1 MSATEQRTFWQ
12 LAERNEALLVAA
24 LCDLL
29 RGSGWQ
35 TAKALRRHGYND
47 RTLRAI
53 ASASGGQIISG
64 QKGYALTC
72 EASVEDVNHAANWL
86 EHQARAML
94 NRSLEIRRA
103 MHTQRVAA

>member
-12 LAERNEALLVAA
+12 LAERNERLLVEA

-35 TAKALRRHGYND
+35 TAKALKRHGYND

-53 ASASGGQIISG
+53 ASASEGQIISG
-64 QKGYALTC
+64 QKGYCLIA
-72 EASVEDVNHAANWL
+72 EATVEDVRHASAWL
-86 EHQARAML
+86 RHQGTLMIQRAA
-94 NRSLEIRRA
+94 EIDRA
-103 MHTQRVAA
+103 MHTRVAA